1 MEAELISIFKDS
13 GIVVVLVYVVISLK
27 KGLKMIYQSKI
38 EVYEKRISD
47 LKEEHQVILDILD
60 KSKPN
65 QSVDTKN

>member
-47 LKEEHQVILDILD
+47 LKEEHQAILDILD
-60 KSKPN
+60 KTKPT
-65 QSVDTKN
+65 QPSDTKN